1 MAKLKFNNPLFNTFK
16 HVVVAAFGVV
26 SVYTMI
32 GLYSAFFTGIGYLI
46 IKKYNKP
53 NTKLLKDLQTGQY
66 LGLVFV
72 FLGLLPFFKYF
83 FMGFALEGGSAT
95 FDSIM
100 GE

>member
-1 MAKLKFNNPLFNTFK
+1 MAKLKFNNPLFETFK
-16 HVVVAAFGVV
+16 HIVVAVFGVV
-26 SVYTMI
+26 SVYTII

-72 FLGLLPFFKYF
+72 FLGLLPFLQYF
-83 FMGFALEGGSAT
+83 FRGFALESASYAV
-95 FDSIM
+95 DSIM